1 MRGIG
6 SISHLINKNFMSE
19 NLQHARHQKTGNRKA
34 NKKSIRVDLTPMVDL
49 GFLLISFFVF
59 TTSIAHATAM
69 KLVLPDDSDSL
80 NPNEA
85 LGSKTLNLLLAGNN
99 EVYAYNGDS
108 LDDVRDLGADP
119 TVLRSAL
126 MRKKNEMRIRLGSDS
141 GMIVLIKPTPH
152 ATYRNV
158 IDALDEMQIC
168 AIKIYVLMES
178 NKTELEKIHQQ

>member
-1 MRGIG
+1 
-6 SISHLINKNFMSE
+6 MSE
-19 NLQHARHQKTGNRKA
+19 ILQHNQHQKTGNRKP
-34 NKKSIRVDLTPMVDL
+34 NKKFIRVDLTPMVGL

-59 TTSIAHATAM
+59 TTSIADPIAM
-69 KLVLPDDSDSL
+69 KLVLPDDSDPWH
-80 NPNEA
+80 PNEA
-85 LGSKTLNLLLAGNN
+85 PVNKTLNLLLAGNN

-108 LDDVRDLGADP
+108 LDDVQDLGADP
-119 TVLRSAL
+119 TLLRSAL
-126 MRKKNEMRIRLGSDS
+126 MQKKNEIRIRFGSDS

-168 AIKIYVLMES
+168 AIKIYVLMDS